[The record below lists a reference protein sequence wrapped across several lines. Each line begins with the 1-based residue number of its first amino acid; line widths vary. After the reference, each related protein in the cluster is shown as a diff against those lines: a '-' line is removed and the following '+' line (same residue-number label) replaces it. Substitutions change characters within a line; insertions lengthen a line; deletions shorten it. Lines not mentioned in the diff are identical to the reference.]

1 MKARLKCGKLFLS
14 EPYERNSDMSGL
26 KNVFPHKMDLNKLIF
41 KIGEVSKMVNVSTRQ
56 LRYWEQKGY
65 IQSLRDNDSSSRVFN
80 MENLNR
86 VNLIKYFLDEGMT
99 LNGAHMATEEKIAKM
114 RQIRLF
120 MMNAFQDV
128 ETIDGKPAVNLGYF
142 DKSQESVLYGIIDT
156 DQDIEYRVIKKK
168 EEK

>member
-1 MKARLKCGKLFLS
+1 MDAFKKF
-14 EPYERNSDMSGL
+14 
-26 KNVFPHKMDLNKLIF
+26 FPQKIDLNLLIF

-65 IQSLRDNDSSSRVFN
+65 IESIRDDNSSSRVFN

-86 VNLIKYFLDEGMT
+86 VSLMKYYLDEGFT
-99 LNGAHMATEEKIAKM
+99 LNGAYKAANENIKKVRKI
-114 RQIRLF
+114 RDF
-120 MMNAFQDV
+120 MMIAFQDV

-142 DKSQESVLYGIIDT
+142 DKEKESILYGILNT
-156 DQDIEYRVIKKK
+156 DEDIEYRVVEKK

>member
-1 MKARLKCGKLFLS
+1 
-14 EPYERNSDMSGL
+14 MSGL
-26 KNVFPHKMDLNKLIF
+26 KNVFPHKMDLNQLIF

-65 IQSLRDNDSSSRVFN
+65 IESIRDDNSSSRVFN

-86 VNLIKYFLDEGMT
+86 VNLIKYYLDEGMT
-99 LNGAHMATEEKIAKM
+99 LNGAHVATEEKIAKM

-120 MMNAFQDV
+120 MMHAFQDV

-142 DKSQESVLYGIIDT
+142 DKNKESILYGIIDE
-156 DQDIEYRVIKKK
+156 QDIEYRVVEKK

>member
-1 MKARLKCGKLFLS
+1 MDAFKKF
-14 EPYERNSDMSGL
+14 
-26 KNVFPHKMDLNKLIF
+26 FPQKIDLNLLIF

-65 IQSLRDNDSSSRVFN
+65 IESIRDDNSSSRVFN

-86 VNLIKYFLDEGMT
+86 VSLMKYYLDEGYT
-99 LNGAHMATEEKIAKM
+99 LNGAYKAANENIKKVRKI
-114 RQIRLF
+114 RDF
-120 MMNAFQDV
+120 MMIAFQDV

-142 DKSQESVLYGIIDT
+142 DKEKESILYGILNT
-156 DQDIEYRVIKKK
+156 DEDIEYRVVEKK

>member
-1 MKARLKCGKLFLS
+1 MDAFKKF
-14 EPYERNSDMSGL
+14 
-26 KNVFPHKMDLNKLIF
+26 FPQKIDLNLLIF

-65 IQSLRDNDSSSRVFN
+65 IESIRDDNSSSRVFN

-86 VNLIKYFLDEGMT
+86 VSLMKYYLDEGFT
-99 LNGAHMATEEKIAKM
+99 LNGAYKAANENIKKVRKI
-114 RQIRLF
+114 RDF
-120 MMNAFQDV
+120 MMIAFQDV

-142 DKSQESVLYGIIDT
+142 DKEKESILYGILNT
-156 DQDIEYRVIKKK
+156 DEDIEYRVIEKK